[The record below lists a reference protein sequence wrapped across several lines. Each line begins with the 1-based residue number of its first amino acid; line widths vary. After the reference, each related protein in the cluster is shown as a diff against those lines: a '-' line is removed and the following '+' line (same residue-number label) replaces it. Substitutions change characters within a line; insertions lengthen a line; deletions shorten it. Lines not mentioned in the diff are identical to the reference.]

1 MLIQSGTKQHSKRC
15 LTHPTA
21 KLFNHHQLLPLLN
34 WQQSS
39 VIWGATKG
47 GKHQKKMVYA
57 QTGAEMKFP
66 GCFYFDETQPLPLLS
81 PGASGQPAWDG
92 FTFKN
97 TCERAMGTEILCF
110 TLMNAAR

>member
-1 MLIQSGTKQHSKRC
+1 MLNG
-15 LTHPTA
+15 
-21 KLFNHHQLLPLLN
+21 
-34 WQQSS
+34 QQPN

-66 GCFYFDETQPLPLLS
+66 GCYFDETQPLPLLS

-92 FTFKN
+92 FKFKN
-97 TCERAMGTEILCF
+97 TREHAMGSEILCF
-110 TLMNAAR
+110 TLMNAAH